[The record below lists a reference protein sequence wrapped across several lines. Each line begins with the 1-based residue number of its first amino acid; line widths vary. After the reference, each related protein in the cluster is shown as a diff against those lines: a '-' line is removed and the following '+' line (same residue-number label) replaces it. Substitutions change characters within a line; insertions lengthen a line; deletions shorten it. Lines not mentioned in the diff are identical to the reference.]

1 MESSSVFSVLVLVII
16 FAVLIQ
22 FLVDRIK
29 TILGKKVMKHIP
41 ADILSVLL
49 GIMFA
54 FMFQIDVFV
63 IFGLYSSVPFVG
75 IIVSGLIVSAGAPAI
90 HELIANIRE
99 QRNMIQDISREE

>member
-1 MESSSVFSVLVLVII
+1 MESSIFSVLVLVII

-29 TILGKKVMKHIP
+29 TILGKKLMQYIP
-41 ADILSVLL
+41 ADILSALL

-63 IFGLYSSVPFVG
+63 IVGLDSSIPYVG
-75 IIVSGLIVSAGAPAI
+75 TIVSGLIMSAGAPAI

-99 QRNMIQDISREE
+99 QRTMIQDFDSEE